1 MKKRKPCFSTMTDA
15 NEEEINVKIAKKQKK
30 LAEIRRKI
38 EKCKS
43 NDFTLPI
50 EDIKFLLAEID
61 ELNNVLKKIFV

>member
-1 MKKRKPCFSTMTDA
+1 MKKKESHFNVITDA
-15 NEEEINVKIAKKQKK
+15 DEKERNRKIAEKQKK

-43 NDFTLPI
+43 SDLTLPI